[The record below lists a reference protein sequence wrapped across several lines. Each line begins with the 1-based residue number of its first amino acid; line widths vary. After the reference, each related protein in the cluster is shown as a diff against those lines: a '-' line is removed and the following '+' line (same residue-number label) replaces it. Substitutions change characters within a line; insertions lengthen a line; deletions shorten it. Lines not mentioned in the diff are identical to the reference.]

1 MSQYSGEI
9 AALITA
15 LCWAIA
21 VVLFRKLGGFFT
33 PLTLNLWKG
42 GLSLLALA
50 VALIFIPFNLPN
62 SIDVIW
68 LLASG
73 LIGIGIGDTA
83 FFAALNRMGERL
95 TLLVAETLA
104 PVFTALLALAWMVEL
119 LSAVQWLAIGVILLG
134 VDIVLGMRK
143 SHKTNSKFSFGSLAY
158 AALAALCQAVGAVIG
173 RYVLV
178 NSEVNPVVAST
189 VRLAGGFA
197 LIIVML
203 IFTKQAWM
211 PKKSMEKR
219 QWGNL
224 LLATFIGTFLAMV
237 LQTYSFAHTEAA
249 IAQSL
254 FASSIIFSLLIA
266 RIQGEQIST
275 HALVGSFI
283 SVIGVCLIFLS

>member
-1 MSQYSGEI
+1 MNQYSGEI
-9 AALITA
+9 AALVTA

-21 VVLFRKLGGFFT
+21 VVLFRKLGGLFT

-42 GLSLLALA
+42 GISLLGLAIAL
-50 VALIFIPFNLPN
+50 LFIPFSLPN
-62 SIDVIW
+62 PTDIIW

-104 PVFTALLALAWMVEL
+104 PVFTALLALAWIVEL
-119 LSAVQWLAIGVILLG
+119 LSAVQWLAIGIILLG
-134 VDIVLGMRK
+134 VDIVLGSRK
-143 SHKTNSKFSFGSLAY
+143 SRKTNSDFSFGSLAY
-158 AALAALCQAVGAVIG
+158 AALAAFCQAAGAVIG
-173 RYVLV
+173 RDVLT
-178 NSEVNPVVAST
+178 NSEINPVVAST
-189 VRLAGGFA
+189 IRLVGGVT
-197 LIIVML
+197 LITVML
-203 IFTKQAWM
+203 VFTKQAWM
-211 PKKSMEKR
+211 PKKAMNKR
-219 QWGNL
+219 QWGSL

-266 RIQGEQIST
+266 RIQGVQIST
-275 HALVGSFI
+275 HALVGSLI
-283 SVIGVCLIFLS
+283 SVIGVALIFLS